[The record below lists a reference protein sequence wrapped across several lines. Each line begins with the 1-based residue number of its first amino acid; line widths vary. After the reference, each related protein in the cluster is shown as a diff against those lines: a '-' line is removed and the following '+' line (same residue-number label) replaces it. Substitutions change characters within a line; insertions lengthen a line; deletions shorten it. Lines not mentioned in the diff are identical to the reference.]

1 MIKSLSLCLLLFFWT
16 ILPLEAQVVTSS
28 ESRTGRTIAGS
39 IANPLN
45 PNSTLQE
52 GFVIITP
59 TTGNGAGLVAYETI
73 GDLQGLTFQTAVLPA
88 TTLTMSGAVIV
99 DLSTGA
105 NSLTGPLS
113 TLLGNNPAASAAA
126 GALLP
131 LFVNTGISVINPNLT
146 PATINVSINTPSGA
160 PISLPSLTIGPM
172 HQVAKFVSEFM
183 GSSANVN
190 LPLVGVLTFTSNVP
204 VAITALEFRGTAFST
219 VPVVNVSTASGTTS
233 TAVVNNGSSTST
245 GSTISIPGLPIL
257 VPFPHLSSGVGGNG
271 ALVLP
276 QFVMGGGWASRI
288 VIANV
293 SGTQQTVRV
302 DFFGS
307 DGLPFLASLGLQI
320 GATFSNITI
329 SANGAVDLGPQ
340 DVTGVTIF

>member
-1 MIKSLSLCLLLFFWT
+1 MIKNWFVFVLPLFLS
-16 ILPLEAQVVTSS
+16 ILPLQAQQTTSS
-28 ESRTGRTIAGS
+28 ASTGTNVASS
-39 IANPLN
+39 IANLLN
-45 PNSTLQE
+45 PSSGLQE

-59 TTGNGAGLVAYETI
+59 TSGNGGGLVAFETV

-113 TLLGNNPAASAAA
+113 TLLGNNPAASAGV
-126 GALLP
+126 GAVLP
-131 LFVNTGISVINPNLT
+131 LFVNTGISVINPNQT
-146 PATINVSINTPSGA
+146 SATIKVSLNSPSGGT
-160 PISLPSLTIGPM
+160 INFPSLTIGPM
-172 HQVAKFVSEFM
+172 QQVAKFVNEFM
-183 GSSANVN
+183 GSSVNVA
-190 LPLVGVLTFTSNVP
+190 LPLVGVLTFASDVP

-219 VPVVNVSTASGTTS
+219 VPVVNVSTMNGTTS
-233 TAVVNNGSSTST
+233 TTVVNNGSTSSTTTTS
-245 GSTISIPGLPIL
+245 SVLCLLPFIPCPN
-257 VPFPHLSSGVGGNG
+257 LSGGVGGNG
-271 ALVLP
+271 ALLLP

-307 DGLPFLASLGLQI
+307 SGSPLSIALGLLT
-320 GATFSNITI
+320 GSNISNVTI
-329 SANGAVDLGPQ
+329 PANGAIDLGPR
-340 DVTGVTIF
+340 DVSGQTIF